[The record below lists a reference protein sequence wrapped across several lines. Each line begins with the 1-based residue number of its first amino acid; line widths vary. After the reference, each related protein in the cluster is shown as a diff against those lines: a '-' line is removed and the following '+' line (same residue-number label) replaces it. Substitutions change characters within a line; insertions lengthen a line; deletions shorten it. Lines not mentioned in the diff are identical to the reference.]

1 MNRFFNVLFLFIVSV
16 TFINAQSPT
25 PNDWYYGSP
34 GEGYNGISMRKAYT
48 EFLKGKQTKT
58 VIVAVIDSGIDVE
71 HEDLKENIWVNPGEI
86 PDNGIDDD
94 KNGYVD
100 DMHGWNF
107 IGGPDGKNVGPDT
120 YEATRVYGS
129 LKYKYENAIEAK
141 LNKKQ
146 KAEYETFKRAKETVE
161 KEIEKAKGALVKLDA
176 VEQKV
181 MGSLDALAAALG
193 DKELSAENLEAID
206 ISGSQELTMAKALAS
221 QYIESGE
228 IKGVDELK
236 MAIKEEIASDKKSYQ
251 DKLDYAYNVDFDPR
265 KTIVKDNYS
274 DVNQKNYGNNDVEGP
289 DALHG
294 THVGGIIGAVRNND
308 LGMDGVAPNVKLMSV
323 RAVPDGDER
332 DKDVANAIRY
342 AVDNGASIINMSF
355 GKGFGTHKQLVDDA
369 VKYAESKDV
378 LLVHAAGN
386 SGQNNDTTPNFP
398 NATFEKKSG
407 FLFFKKKRK
416 AKNWI
421 EVGALNYKDGEDAPA
436 PFSNYGEKEVDV
448 FAPGMKIYS
457 TMPNNEYAPLQG
469 TSMAAPVVAGIAAT
483 IRAVYPKLTAV
494 QVKEAIMMSVTP
506 LTQEVKLPGSKSDKV
521 NFSKLSVTGGT
532 VNLDKALQY
541 ASKMPGK
548 KKLKDLKA

>member
-1 MNRFFNVLFLFIVSV
+1 MNRYLNVLILFIVLV
-16 TFINAQSPT
+16 TVINAQSPT
-25 PNDWYYGSP
+25 PNDWYYGNP
-34 GEGYNGISMRKAYT
+34 GEGFNGISMRKAYA
-48 EFLKGKQTKT
+48 EFLKGKQTQT

-71 HEDLKENIWVNPGEI
+71 HEDLKDNIWVNPGEI
-86 PDNGIDDD
+86 PGNGIDDD
-94 KNGYVD
+94 KNGYID
-100 DMHGWNF
+100 DVNGWNF
-107 IGGPDGKNVGPDT
+107 IGGPDGKNVGPDS
-120 YEATRVYGS
+120 YEATRVYGM
-129 LKYKYENAIEAK
+129 LKYKFENAVEAK

-146 KAEYETFKRAKETVE
+146 KVEFETYKRAKETVE
-161 KEIEKAKGALVKLDA
+161 KEIEKAKGSLSQLDA

-181 MGSLDALAAALG
+181 MGSLDALATALG
-193 DKELSAENLEAID
+193 NKTLNAENLESVD
-206 ISGSQELTMAKALAS
+206 ITGNQQLTMAKALAT
-221 QYIESGE
+221 QYVQNADIQG
-228 IKGVDELK
+228 IDELK
-236 MAIKEEIASDKKSYQ
+236 LTIKDEINSDRKSYQ
-251 DKLDYAYNVDFDPR
+251 DKLDYSYNVDFDPR
-265 KTIVKDNYS
+265 KTIVKDNYK
-274 DVNQKNYGNNDVEGP
+274 DVNERIYGNNDVEGP

-398 NATFEKKSG
+398 HATFEKKAG
-407 FLFFKKKRK
+407 FLFFKKIKK

-436 PFSNYGEKEVDV
+436 PFSNYGAKEVDI

-457 TMPNNEYAPLQG
+457 TLPNNEYAPLQG
-469 TSMAAPVVAGIAAT
+469 TSMAAPVVAGVAAT
-483 IRAVYPKLTAV
+483 IRAVYPQLTAV
-494 QVKEAIMMSVTP
+494 QVKEAILMSVTP
-506 LTQEVKLPGSKSDKV
+506 LKQEVKLPGSKTDKV

-532 VNLDKALQY
+532 VNLDQALQY

-548 KKLKDLKA
+548 KKVKEVKA

>member
-1 MNRFFNVLFLFIVSV
+1 V
-16 TFINAQSPT
+16 
-25 PNDWYYGSP
+25 
-34 GEGYNGISMRKAYT
+34 
-48 EFLKGKQTKT
+48 
-58 VIVAVIDSGIDVE
+58 
-71 HEDLKENIWVNPGEI
+71 
-86 PDNGIDDD
+86 
-94 KNGYVD
+94 
-100 DMHGWNF
+100 
-107 IGGPDGKNVGPDT
+107 
-120 YEATRVYGS
+120 
-129 LKYKYENAIEAK
+129 
-141 LNKKQ
+141 
-146 KAEYETFKRAKETVE
+146 
-161 KEIEKAKGALVKLDA
+161 
-176 VEQKV
+176 
-181 MGSLDALAAALG
+181 
-193 DKELSAENLEAID
+193 
-206 ISGSQELTMAKALAS
+206 
-221 QYIESGE
+221 
-228 IKGVDELK
+228 
-236 MAIKEEIASDKKSYQ
+236 
-251 DKLDYAYNVDFDPR
+251 
-265 KTIVKDNYS
+265 
-274 DVNQKNYGNNDVEGP
+274 YGNNDVEGP

-294 THVGGIIGAVRNND
+294 THVGGIIGAVRDND

-378 LLVHAAGN
+378 LLIHAAGN

-457 TMPNNEYAPLQG
+457 TLPNNEYAPLQG
-469 TSMAAPVVAGIAAT
+469 TSMAAPVVAGVAAT
-483 IRAVYPKLTAV
+483 IRAVYPRLTAV

-506 LTQEVKLPGSKSDKV
+506 LKQEVKLPGSKSDKV

-532 VNLDKALQY
+532 VNLEKALQY
-541 ASKMPGK
+541 ASKLQGK
-548 KKLKDLKA
+548 KKVKDIKA

>member
-1 MNRFFNVLFLFIVSV
+1 MNRFFNVLVLFIVSV
-16 TFINAQSPT
+16 TVMCAQSPT

-34 GEGYNGISMRKAYT
+34 GEGFNGISMRKAYSD
-48 EFLKGKQTKT
+48 FLKGKQTKT

-71 HEDLKENIWVNPGEI
+71 HEDLKDNIWVNPGEI

-100 DMHGWNF
+100 DINGWNF
-107 IGGPDGKNVGPDT
+107 IGGTDGKNVGPDT

-129 LKYKYENAIEAK
+129 LKYKYENAVEAK

-146 KAEYETFKRAKETVE
+146 KAEYATFKRAKETVE
-161 KEIEKAKGALVKLDA
+161 QETEKAKGALNKLDA

-181 MGSLDALAAALG
+181 MGAFDALAVAMG
-193 DKELSAENLEAID
+193 DKPLSITNLDSID
-206 ISGSQELTMAKALAS
+206 VSGSQELTMGKAIAS
-221 QYIESGE
+221 QYLENGQASNI
-228 IKGVDELK
+228 DELK
-236 MAIKEEIASDKKSYQ
+236 MTIKEEINSDRKSYQ
-251 DKLDYAYNVDFDPR
+251 DKLDFAYNVDFDPR
-265 KTIVKDNYS
+265 KTIVKDNYN
-274 DVNQKNYGNNDVEGP
+274 DVNQKVYGNNDVEGP

-378 LLVHAAGN
+378 LLIHAAGN

-457 TMPNNEYAPLQG
+457 TLPNNEYAPLQG
-469 TSMAAPVVAGIAAT
+469 TSMAAPVVAGVAAT
-483 IRAVYPKLTAV
+483 LRAVYPRLTAV

-506 LTQEVKLPGSKSDKV
+506 LKQEVKLPGSKSDKV
-521 NFSKLSVTGGT
+521 SFSKLSVTGGT

-548 KKLKDLKA
+548 KKVKDLKA